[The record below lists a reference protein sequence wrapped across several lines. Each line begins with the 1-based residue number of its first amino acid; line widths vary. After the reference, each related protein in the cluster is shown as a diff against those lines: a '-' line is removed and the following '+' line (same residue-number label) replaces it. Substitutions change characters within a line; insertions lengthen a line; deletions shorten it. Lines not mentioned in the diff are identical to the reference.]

1 MPHIYEHIF
10 ETFRVVDP
18 NDNSVADQFA
28 DQAQW
33 LDSPGCLF
41 QRNNLVLSSSIRTA
55 GIIKAG
61 LFISVVLKGAGGA
74 RSRQGANQL
83 RYSDDSI
90 AVMALRE
97 PTHWDGD
104 APRGAH
110 MQAAGIAFPV
120 SSLERL
126 GLMDEFVDLFDSQNQ
141 DAQNQNVFLASLM
154 APPRVKAIA
163 MEMISPVAVGRSAE
177 LLLSAHA
184 TEILARTLLALRGN
198 EELGPVSDQKR
209 LRLQAVGDLIKSDLR
224 HPWTVA
230 ELARH
235 AGLGRRT
242 FNAQFHQMYGT
253 SAADFLRTS
262 RLAFAREALLH
273 QGFSVTEAAYAVGYT
288 NPANFSTAFRR
299 QFGCVPSSFHRDRF
313 S

>member
-18 NDNSVADQFA
+18 NDNSIADQFA

-41 QRNNLVLSSSIRTA
+41 QRNNLVLSSRIRTA

-61 LFISVVLKGAGGA
+61 LFISVVLKGSGGG
-74 RSRQGANQL
+74 RSRQGASEV

-120 SSLERL
+120 SSLKRL
-126 GLMDEFVDLFDSQNQ
+126 GLMDEFIELFDSQHQETENQ
-141 DAQNQNVFLASLM
+141 DVFLASLI
-154 APPRVKAIA
+154 ASPRIKAIA

-184 TEILARTLLALRGN
+184 TEILARTMLTLRGDAG
-198 EELGPVSDQKR
+198 LGLVSDQKR
-209 LRLQAVGDLIKSDLR
+209 LRLRAVGDLIKSDLR
-224 HPWTVA
+224 RPWTVA

-253 SAADFLRTS
+253 SAADFIRTS
-262 RLAFAREALLH
+262 RLGFAREALLY

-288 NPANFSTAFRR
+288 NPANFSTAFRK